1 MKTNLSIAYIDFGD
15 RFDPNGTSGI
25 ERKKLSQI
33 FELEKLGEVK
43 RFAFSPKRKKSL
55 LGNVSRTLPFFPS
68 TFFFT
73 YDEKQFAGLDVVYFR
88 KPAYIDRYTIK
99 LLKDIKKQSPKCL
112 ILFEIPTY
120 PYDKEKTGL
129 GKYPLLEKDR
139 WNRRKLQKYVD
150 RIVLVTSKERN
161 IFNIPTICTMNGI
174 DFENTLLREV
184 SPIEQKSIHA
194 IIIANFEFWHG
205 LDRIIGG
212 LIQYYSAWN
221 EEKPKFT
228 LHIVGDGPGIEKIK
242 QQCKEN
248 GIEKYVLLH
257 GSLSFTEIT
266 KVYNQVSL
274 AINSIGRHRIT
285 GTRIDSSIKSRE
297 YAAKGL
303 PIITEKGISIDYV
316 PENYPYVL
324 EIPADESLLDIESV
338 IAFHDRIYTG
348 NDPVV
353 IADNIRTFAK
363 DRCSSEAM
371 MQPVLTYAREILSK

>member
-1 MKTNLSIAYIDFGD
+1 MMTNLSIAYIDFGD

-25 ERKKLSQI
+25 ERKKLAQI
-33 FELEKLGEVK
+33 HELEKLGTVK
-43 RFAFSPKRKKSL
+43 RLAFNPKRKRTM
-55 LGNVSRTLPFFPS
+55 LGNFSRLLPFFSS
-68 TFFFT
+68 TFFFA
-73 YDEKQFAGLDVVYFR
+73 YDVKQLDGLDVVYFR
-88 KPAYIDRYTIK
+88 KPSYIDRYTIK
-99 LLKDIKKQSPKCL
+99 LLKDIKKQNPKCL

-120 PYDKEKTGL
+120 PYDKEKVGVI
-129 GKYPLLEKDR
+129 KYPLLVKDR
-139 WNRRKLQKYVD
+139 WNRRMLQKYVD
-150 RIVLVTSKERN
+150 RIVLVTSKERT
-161 IFNIPTICTMNGI
+161 IFNIPSICTMNGI

-212 LIQYYSAWN
+212 LTQYYSAWN

-257 GSLSFTEIT
+257 GSLSFTEIN

-303 PIITEKGISIDYV
+303 PIITERGIPIDYV

-324 EIPADESLLDIESV
+324 EIPADESLLDIESI

-348 NDPVV
+348 NNPVV
-353 IADNIRTFAK
+353 IADDIRAFAK

-371 MQPVLTYAREILSK
+371 MRPVLTYVREILSK